1 MDAFFSGLLALV
13 ILAVVVL
20 LFAIL
25 ISYLYERG
33 IARPVFDALVKDS
46 RWKQVQFALVLLA
59 GVAVAHYLGI
69 DVVAAL
75 DKFAP
80 LVNSPN
86 PDVSTAITG
95 VLLAVVSSWLHE
107 KTGLNAT
114 GGG

>member
-1 MDAFFSGLLALV
+1 MDAFFSGVLTLV
-13 ILAVVVL
+13 ILVIVIL
-20 LFAIL
+20 LFSVL

-33 IARPVFDALVKDS
+33 IGRPVFDELIKNPA
-46 RWKQVQFALVLLA
+46 WKKVQFILILLI

-80 LVNSPN
+80 LINSPS
-86 PDVSTAITG
+86 PDISAAISG

-107 KTGLNAT
+107 KTGMNT